1 MPELYYK
8 EALKQGKK
16 EYRACISKGEYPY
29 LPVLDEI
36 LADRLPGGERDL
48 GITQIPTEFIAGTKT
63 SGRASV
69 FARNFMP
76 LAKEN
81 SEFADKWQRLCSSH
95 LEEGIRE
102 PIKAYEYLNRYY
114 VEEGNKRVSVLKFFD
129 SVSIS
134 AHVIRIP
141 PSQNDSAEL
150 AMYQELTDF
159 YRLSGVNF
167 IEFSKP
173 GSCQRLQKLLGRSAG
188 IDWTPEET
196 SAFTAAYYA
205 FKAAYESMGGSLLR
219 ITVGDAMLAYLEI
232 YGVASLRQT
241 SGAEIQK
248 NISRVWEEIS
258 LRQQDDP
265 IHVKLNPDEK
275 KQSLISKVLSSGEAK
290 TIRAAFIH
298 DGSPAAS
305 GWTRGHEQ
313 GREYVQRTMGDIVS
327 TKAYLYAMDHDP
339 RAVMEQAISDGYTV
353 LFATSPRLLPEAL
366 KIAVAHPEVT
376 VFNCSLN
383 TSHRYIRTYYARMY
397 EAKFVI
403 GAIAGAMA
411 GNDPIGYLC
420 DYPIY
425 GQIAGINAFALGAQ
439 MVNPKARVLLEWSS
453 VGGSDAALS
462 RLTNQGVRLISSQD
476 LVRMG
481 DEWRSMGLSLFSAGK
496 PVNLA
501 TPLWQWGT
509 YYEKLLNLIRSHSEE
524 STYRQSEKALNY
536 YWGMSAGVIDLVCSE
551 KLPPSTRKMA
561 DLLKESIREGL
572 CNPFKGPLYT
582 QTGKVLDSDWSLS
595 PEQIIAMDFL
605 ADNVVGEIPNYDA
618 ISSIAKETVAQMG
631 VDAVKKDIRG

>member
-36 LADRLPGGERDL
+36 LAERLPGGERDL
-48 GITQIPTEFIAGTKT
+48 GIKQIPTEFIAGTKT

-232 YGVASLRQT
+232 YGVDSLRQT
-241 SGAEIQK
+241 SGTEIQK
-248 NISRVWEEIS
+248 SISRVWEEIT
-258 LRQQDDP
+258 LRQQD
-265 IHVKLNPDEK
+265 E
-275 KQSLISKVLSSGEAK
+275 SG
-290 TIRAAFIH
+290 
-298 DGSPAAS
+298 
-305 GWTRGHEQ
+305 
-313 GREYVQRTMGDIVS
+313 
-327 TKAYLYAMDHDP
+327 
-339 RAVMEQAISDGYTV
+339 
-353 LFATSPRLLPEAL
+353 
-366 KIAVAHPEVT
+366 
-376 VFNCSLN
+376 
-383 TSHRYIRTYYARMY
+383 
-397 EAKFVI
+397 
-403 GAIAGAMA
+403 
-411 GNDPIGYLC
+411 
-420 DYPIY
+420 
-425 GQIAGINAFALGAQ
+425 
-439 MVNPKARVLLEWSS
+439 
-453 VGGSDAALS
+453 
-462 RLTNQGVRLISSQD
+462 
-476 LVRMG
+476 
-481 DEWRSMGLSLFSAGK
+481 
-496 PVNLA
+496 
-501 TPLWQWGT
+501 
-509 YYEKLLNLIRSHSEE
+509 
-524 STYRQSEKALNY
+524 
-536 YWGMSAGVIDLVCSE
+536 
-551 KLPPSTRKMA
+551 
-561 DLLKESIREGL
+561 
-572 CNPFKGPLYT
+572 
-582 QTGKVLDSDWSLS
+582 
-595 PEQIIAMDFL
+595 
-605 ADNVVGEIPNYDA
+605 
-618 ISSIAKETVAQMG
+618 
-631 VDAVKKDIRG
+631 